1 MGTKGTS
8 FFYDENAEV
17 YATRKRTVPTR
28 RLDAFLSELSPGASI
43 LELGCGAGQD
53 CAYMLSKG
61 FDVTPTDGSVEL
73 AKHAEELLGRP
84 VKVMRFEALD
94 AESEYG
100 GVWAEASLLHVP
112 RSMLPDILKRTRRAL
127 KDDGIF
133 HASFKAGDAEGYDD
147 FGRYYNYPSAS
158 WLKELLSEDGWRNI
172 SVTEGDGGG
181 YDGKPTRWL
190 YLAAHK

>member
-1 MGTKGTS
+1 MAIEGTS
-8 FFYDENAEV
+8 TFYDENAEV

-28 RLDAFLSELSPGASI
+28 RLDAFLSELSAGASI

-61 FDVTPTDGSVEL
+61 FDVTPTDGSLEL
-73 AKHAEELLGRP
+73 AKLAEELIGRP

-94 AESEYG
+94 AEAEYG

-112 RSMLPDILKRTRRAL
+112 RAMLPDVLKRIRRAL
-127 KDDGIF
+127 KDGGIL

-158 WLKELLSEDGWRNI
+158 WLKERLLEGGWQSI
-172 SVTEGDGGG
+172 SITEGDGSG
-181 YDGKPTRWL
+181 YDGKPTHWL
-190 YLAAHK
+190 YLAARK